1 MLGGSYRQTFFQM
14 DTKSQLQPMVQLILV
29 GITKTIDVYKHFKL
43 TISECMY
50 GVLSCRGWL
59 AIPNRF
65 FDEKIQQ
72 WIQRMLQ
79 RSSFFFWE
87 RVAFSFCSTKLNI
100 SNSFS
105 GVHITDE
112 WTTLHPDLMSLSL
125 EEENKIISRM
135 DHKGKRNVIAIYAGI
150 LRLWT
155 DIFLHD
161 IPQK

>member
-50 GVLSCRGWL
+50 GLLSCRCWL

-72 WIQRMLQ
+72 WIQRMLYNL
-79 RSSFFFWE
+79 FTLK
-87 RVAFSFCSTKLNI
+87 RVAWSLCSSKLNI
-100 SNSFS
+100 FNSVS
-105 GVHITDE
+105 GGYITDE
-112 WTTLHPDLMSLSL
+112 WTRLCIPISCLHCWKD
-125 EEENKIISRM
+125 EDKAVSRM
-135 DHKGKRNVIAIYAGI
+135 DHKGERNILNIHAGI
-150 LRLWT
+150 
-155 DIFLHD
+155 
-161 IPQK
+161 